1 MDVTDKHLYR
11 WTISVTSVTK
21 KSTGFMCPSY
31 LSYQSFNVDILAEA
45 QNSVFSNLNPLSKY
59 ISMIFMDF

>member
-1 MDVTDKHLYR
+1 
-11 WTISVTSVTK
+11 
-21 KSTGFMCPSY
+21 MCPSY